1 MYRTTH
7 DWCVQE
13 RTPSVCEIMMAK
25 ILQHTLANGLSVVI
39 EPNAGVQSAGLC
51 LLVPA
56 GVARDPDNR
65 QGLSSLWAELLLRGA
80 GTHDSRAQADAFD
93 MLGAN
98 RSTHVSSRF
107 VSVSAT
113 VMGDRVLEVLP
124 LIAEMIRQPRFDTDA
139 LEPSRE
145 LCMASIESLKDD
157 PGAMAGLAAKTRH
170 LPVPFN
176 RSSYGT
182 IEGLEAIT
190 RDDIVSGWVQRAV
203 PNGSILSIAG
213 QVDADAII
221 KHLEALLG
229 DWDGSVDEP
238 EPQKTP
244 ERGYDHIDDDTNQV
258 QIILMADAPH
268 ASSQHAMFERL
279 VTAVLSG
286 GMSARLFTEV
296 REKRGLCYSVHARYA
311 SDRDF
316 GLLSAKVGTQPERA
330 QESLDV
336 LVDELLRINT
346 AEGRVTKE
354 EFDRAVIGMKS
365 RLIFSGESTGA
376 RASALAS
383 DLFKLGRPRSL
394 DDVAGEIDAIT
405 LDALNAYVATRE
417 LGRVTVQTL
426 GPNPLHMPGALER

>member
-1 MYRTTH
+1 
-7 DWCVQE
+7 
-13 RTPSVCEIMMAK
+13 MAK

-39 EPNAGVQSAGLC
+39 EPNAGVRSAGLC

-56 GVARDPDNR
+56 GVASDPDTR
-65 QGLSSLWAELLLRGA
+65 QGLSSMWAELLLRGA
-80 GTHDSRAQADAFD
+80 GTRDSRAQADAFD

-98 RSTHVSSRF
+98 RSTRVSSRF

-113 VMGDRVLEVLP
+113 VMGDRVLDVLP
-124 LIAEMIRQPRFDTDA
+124 LIAEMIRQPRFDADA

-145 LCMASIESLKDD
+145 LCMAAVESLKDD
-157 PGAMAGLAAKTRH
+157 PGAMAGLAAKARH

-176 RSSYGT
+176 RSAYGT
-182 IEGLEAIT
+182 IEGLRAIT
-190 RDDIVSGWVQRAV
+190 RDDIVAGWAERAV
-203 PNGSILSIAG
+203 PDGSILSIAG
-213 QVDADAII
+213 HVDADAII
-221 KHLEALLG
+221 KRLESLFG
-229 DWDGSVDEP
+229 DWAGSVEEP
-238 EPQKTP
+238 KPQQSP
-244 ERGYDHIDDDTNQV
+244 GRGYGHIDDDTNQV
-258 QIILMADAPH
+258 QIILMADGPR
-268 ASSQHAMFERL
+268 ASSRQAMLERL
-279 VTAVLSG
+279 TTAVLSG

-296 REKRGLCYSVHARYA
+296 REKRGLCYSVHARYT

-316 GLLSAKVGTQPERA
+316 GLFSAEVGTQPERA

-346 AEGRVTKE
+346 AAGRVTKE

-405 LDALNAYVATRE
+405 LDALNAYVATRQ
-417 LGRVTVQTL
+417 LGSVTVQTL
-426 GPNPLHMPGALER
+426 GPRPLDMPKALAQ